1 VKHDSR
7 KIIVDRFLR
16 TSVKHIYAVGDVN
29 GIALFSHAAMHQ
41 GMIAL
46 MNSLNPLPF
55 KMRWD
60 RYIVPWSVFTK
71 PEFAHAGITEQEAID
86 RGIRHVVLKEKYE
99 NYGRTIADGVSEG
112 FVKVIAT
119 KWGRVLGATIVGE
132 SASEMIHEWILA
144 IEQRIGLAK
153 IMMTQHSFPTIS
165 LLNKRIAES
174 WMMGKMAS
182 PLVQRIVKLLA

>member
-1 VKHDSR
+1 
-7 KIIVDRFLR
+7 
-16 TSVKHIYAVGDVN
+16 
-29 GIALFSHAAMHQ
+29 
-41 GMIAL
+41 
-46 MNSLNPLPF
+46 
-55 KMRWD
+55 
-60 RYIVPWSVFTK
+60 VFTK
-71 PEFAHAGITEQEAID
+71 PEFAHAGITEQEAVD
-86 RGIRHVVLKEKYE
+86 RGIRHVVLKERYE

-119 KWGRVLGATIVGE
+119 RWGRVLGATIVGE

-174 WMMGKMAS
+174 WMMRKMAS